1 MVTKKGHKITGGK
14 YKRRRKKKS
23 YELQTKPRLVVLGKE
38 KKKKIKTRGGK
49 LKVVLLSTNRVNII
63 DKESRKAKIVE
74 IKNVVEVPSNKFLAR
89 RNVLVKGAIIE
100 TEAGRAKITN
110 RPGQEGCVQAV
121 FLKSSK

>member
-14 YKRRRKKKS
+14 YRKRRKKKS
-23 YELQTKPRLVVLGKE
+23 YELKTKPRLVVLGKE
-38 KKKKIKTRGGK
+38 KKKKIKIRGGK
-49 LKVVLLSTNRVNII
+49 LKVVLLCTDKVNVI
-63 DKESRKAKIVE
+63 DKESKKAKVVE

-100 TEAGRAKITN
+100 TEAGKARITN

-121 FLKSSK
+121 FLK